1 MPRTPK
7 KIKSVFALFMVSLL
21 LCFIVIGIA
30 VMLFAT
36 AQTRSNLKRDT
47 QERIDNAGKQAD
59 STFNTLSSIYYSLL
73 ENSELLR
80 FMSGPIGDRAVSL
93 YGFFSPSRLYGIEA
107 DDFAMLGDAFDWSM
121 LYSHEELLRFTKHA
135 RQASL
140 VPVGLVQPVPTRS
153 QHTQLVFVGG
163 VYGQNSLHRYNQLLG
178 HLFFSLRP
186 ESLVKSPL
194 NSEIVPITYYLE
206 DGNGI
211 LYPLSGKATDFELS
225 DIHSMITAA
234 RDKGAQPLSAELQMS
249 KGQKHYI
256 YAYQIA
262 QSNCKLIGITP
273 IQSAQ
278 RQAMLTLLLVAL
290 IFIFIIALVL
300 LLLRIVFRQ
309 IVEPVNQL
317 DENIHTARKTSNIP
331 ITSIAPVGGCDE
343 IVSLGSELNKLV
355 QRNDTLNQSLL
366 TTTQN
371 LYQVEIEKERAEIS
385 HLRSQINPHF
395 LYNTLE
401 AIKGLA
407 LENGDTRIA
416 DISTAMGKMFRYSI
430 KGENLVPLFDEIEI
444 AKAYLQIQSTRF
456 PGKINAVFSMADNV
470 QNYYVNKMLLQPVL
484 ENSIVHGLTC
494 VENGGILWVGGKCE
508 NDNMLLTVQD
518 NGKGMSAETLAQIR
532 AQLNAAVPHDG
543 SGHIGLENVHR
554 RIRLRYGAPYGV
566 EITSEP
572 NQGTRVV
579 LRLPLLQS
587 REESNGDVPC
597 ITCR

>member
-1 MPRTPK
+1 YYTARQTSDA
-7 KIKSVFALFMVSLL
+7 SVWESTDYIFYETSIPEAGFSLL
-21 LCFIVIGIA
+21 SAVDRHALTHDVLRVTGGMVA
-30 VMLFAT
+30 LVLAALGVVMLLMHTILQNMVTPLGTMAEYLALTKSHAPET
-36 AQTRSNLKRDT
+36 AVVP
-47 QERIDNAGKQAD
+47 
-59 STFNTLSSIYYSLL
+59 LSVDGCAEI
-73 ENSELLR
+73 
-80 FMSGPIGDRAVSL
+80 RAVSKEFNEMFAEQNRLITELQTATITL
-93 YGFFSPSRLYGIEA
+93 YETE
-107 DDFAMLGDAFDWSM
+107 LG
-121 LYSHEELLRFTKHA
+121 KK
-135 RQASL
+135 Q
-140 VPVGLVQPVPTRS
+140 
-153 QHTQLVFVGG
+153 
-163 VYGQNSLHRYNQLLG
+163 
-178 HLFFSLRP
+178 
-186 ESLVKSPL
+186 
-194 NSEIVPITYYLE
+194 
-206 DGNGI
+206 
-211 LYPLSGKATDFELS
+211 
-225 DIHSMITAA
+225 
-234 RDKGAQPLSAELQMS
+234 AELD
-249 KGQKHYI
+249 
-256 YAYQIA
+256 
-262 QSNCKLIGITP
+262 
-273 IQSAQ
+273 
-278 RQAMLTLLLVAL
+278 
-290 IFIFIIALVL
+290 F
-300 LLLRIVFRQ
+300 
-309 IVEPVNQL
+309 
-317 DENIHTARKTSNIP
+317 
-331 ITSIAPVGGCDE
+331 
-343 IVSLGSELNKLV
+343 
-355 QRNDTLNQSLL
+355 
-366 TTTQN
+366 
-371 LYQVEIEKERAEIS
+371 
-385 HLRSQINPHF
+385 LRSQINPHF

-470 QNYYVNKMLLQPVL
+470 QDYYVNKMLLQPVL

-587 REESNGDVPC
+587 REELNGDVPC